1 MKKSSSRRTRPRG
14 SGWLSCSR
22 RGRKFSAGWMCYICG
37 LGGVICMEEREKIL
51 STKIVIVCTCC
62 VQLDGFPL
70 YIFTPRYL
78 RRRKKT
84 TDTTDSGYDTTAAG
98 ILMMRK
104 QQQNSTVKT
113 LVAMA
118 RFKGNLSKEKQ
129 ESSSDKRTT
138 NAKPGEK
145 AEMKQNVKEVTKAE
159 KKILRYTNFSNLVDK
174 RRRIRKEKAQIV
186 TMKTMREIEILPRKV
201 STAEE

>member
-1 MKKSSSRRTRPRG
+1 MLPMYDPHVPQN
-14 SGWLSCSR
+14 
-22 RGRKFSAGWMCYICG
+22 RGRRRHTEYGCPRAD
-37 LGGVICMEEREKIL
+37 
-51 STKIVIVCTCC
+51 IVCC
-62 VQLDGFPL
+62 VQLAGLPL
-70 YIFTPRYL
+70 YISTTRYL

-129 ESSSDKRTT
+129 ETTSDKRTT
-138 NAKPGEK
+138 NAPAGEK
-145 AEMKQNVKEVTKAE
+145 AEMKQNVKEVTKAD
-159 KKILRYTNFSNLVDK
+159 KKILKYTNFSNLVDR

-186 TMKTMREIEILPRKV
+186 TMKTMRAIEILPRKV

>member
-1 MKKSSSRRTRPRG
+1 MILMYLKTGEGEGMQSIV
-14 SGWLSCSR
+14 
-22 RGRKFSAGWMCYICG
+22 AQG
-37 LGGVICMEEREKIL
+37 LIL
-51 STKIVIVCTCC
+51 FVVFVCC
-62 VQLDGFPL
+62 VQLAGFPL
-70 YIFTPRYL
+70 YTFPTRYL

-129 ESSSDKRTT
+129 ESSTDKRTT
-138 NAKPGEK
+138 NAPPGEK

-186 TMKTMREIEILPRKV
+186 TMKTMRAIEILPRKV

>member
-1 MKKSSSRRTRPRG
+1 M
-14 SGWLSCSR
+14 LL
-22 RGRKFSAGWMCYICG
+22 Y
-37 LGGVICMEEREKIL
+37 V
-51 STKIVIVCTCC
+51 
-62 VQLDGFPL
+62 VQLAGFPL
-70 YIFTPRYL
+70 YIFTTRYL

-129 ESSSDKRTT
+129 ETTSDKRIA
-138 NAKPGEK
+138 NAQPGQKVEI
-145 AEMKQNVKEVTKAE
+145 KQNVKAD
-159 KKILRYTNFSNLVDK
+159 KKILRYTNFSNLVDR

-186 TMKTMREIEILPRKV
+186 TMKTMRAIEILPRKV

>member
-1 MKKSSSRRTRPRG
+1 
-14 SGWLSCSR
+14 
-22 RGRKFSAGWMCYICG
+22 
-37 LGGVICMEEREKIL
+37 MEEREKIL
-51 STKIVIVCTCC
+51 SRWSKSTKIVIVCTCC
-62 VQLDGFPL
+62 VQLAGFPL
-70 YIFTPRYL
+70 YIFTTRYL

-138 NAKPGEK
+138 NAPAGEK

-186 TMKTMREIEILPRKV
+186 TMKTMRAIEILPRKV
-201 STAEE
+201 NTAEE